1 MKQKN
6 FFKKLLLSLLFVAVF
21 MATSISAQAQ
31 VRLYVYAQD
40 GTEKSSF
47 AVSNL
52 KTITFTEQDMSFNA
66 YDGNATTE
74 PFDEVSVWI
83 FKNGTSNIQQPSTL
97 NNVKV
102 YLNRSNVQVESSI
115 EIASIQMYN
124 TQGNLLQQTAP
135 ENLSAT
141 MPLSAYS
148 AGLYI
153 LRVVG
158 TNGQTSVHKI
168 VKP

>member
-1 MKQKN
+1 M
-6 FFKKLLLSLLFVAVF
+6 LFVAVF

-31 VRLYVYAQD
+31 TRLYVYAQD

-66 YDGNATTE
+66 YDGNTTTE
-74 PFDEVSVWI
+74 PFDEVSVWV
-83 FKNGTSNIQQPSTL
+83 FKSGETNIQQPSAP
-97 NNVKV
+97 NNVKA
-102 YLNRSNVQVESSI
+102 YLSENNLLVESSV
-115 EIASIQMYN
+115 EIISIQIYN
-124 TQGNLLQQTAP
+124 TQGSLLQQTAP
-135 ENLSAT
+135 KTLSAT
-141 MPLSAYS
+141 VPLSAYS